1 MEFET
6 SGAGAIVKQKWREI
20 MKIQIIYVD
29 IEYLSLQNSAPSALL
44 SRAGTPTHEVLAM
57 PLLATVAYRGETV
70 ACLEQ
75 GGSYYPI
82 TTLARAAGRALAG
95 TQLMDLFSNWSRS
108 ADDLQAL
115 SAQCN
120 AAHALPTDGVQV
132 LAPLLYPGK
141 ILCAGA
147 NYFDH
152 LAEMGM
158 PGAKKEDQRLFFF
171 MKPPR
176 NAVVGSGP
184 TVHMP
189 IGTQAFDW
197 EVELAIVIGKS
208 ARNVTVESALQH
220 VAFYTVAIDFSAR
233 DHNRAPE
240 TFYKL
245 DWVAGKA
252 NDTCCPLGPRL
263 VPASAI
269 ADPQNLGLKLWVN
282 GVLKQ
287 DGRSS
292 DMIFSVAEQIATASR
307 IMTLDPGDV
316 LLTGT
321 PAGVGA
327 PKKTFLEVGDQVDAE
342 IEGIG
347 RLSVTIQPAR

>member
-1 MEFET
+1 MT
-6 SGAGAIVKQKWREI
+6 YA
-20 MKIQIIYVD
+20 
-29 IEYLSLQNSAPSALL
+29 
-44 SRAGTPTHEVLAM
+44 
-57 PLLATVAYRGETV
+57 LATVEHQGRPQ
-70 ACLEQ
+70 ACLAVH
-75 GGSYYPI
+75 GRYYP
-82 TTLARAAGRALAG
+82 LSGLSASLPDRVV
-95 TQLMDLFSNWSRS
+95 DLFEHWAEHEAALGR
-108 ADDLQAL
+108 L
-115 SAQCN
+115 SAACSPGGGW
-120 AAHALPTDGVQV
+120 APSEVRV
-132 LAPLLYPGK
+132 LAPLRYPGK

-176 NAVVGSGP
+176 NAVVGPGP

-189 IGTQAFDW
+189 LGTQAFDW
-197 EVELAIVIGKS
+197 EIELAAVIGKT
-208 ARNVTVESALQH
+208 ARNVSVDHALSH
-220 VAFYTVAIDFSAR
+220 VAAYTVAIDFSAR

-252 NDTCCPLGPRL
+252 NDTCCPLGPHL
-263 VPASAI
+263 VPARAI
-269 ADPQNLGLKLWVN
+269 ANPQDIGLKLWVN
-282 GVLKQ
+282 GQLKQ

-307 IMTLDPGDV
+307 IMTLDPGDL

-327 PKKTFLEVGDQVDAE
+327 PKKTFLSVGDRVDAE

-347 RLSVTIQPAR
+347 RLSVTIEASR

>member
-1 MEFET
+1 M
-6 SGAGAIVKQKWREI
+6 SPIAGGW
-20 MKIQIIYVD
+20 
-29 IEYLSLQNSAPSALL
+29 
-44 SRAGTPTHEVLAM
+44 G
-57 PLLATVAYRGETV
+57 LATVLQHGRAV
-70 ACLEQ
+70 ACIERDERLHD
-75 GGSYYPI
+75 
-82 TTLARAAGRALAG
+82 LAAALPRVGHRPVEALI
-95 TQLMDLFSNWSRS
+95 DLF
-108 ADDLQAL
+108 ADWP
-115 SAQCN
+115 
-120 AAHALPTDGVQV
+120 AAHAALAAIAAAPDPADQV
-132 LAPLLYPGK
+132 AGPRLAPLLYPGK
-141 ILCAGA
+141 VLCAGA

-158 PGAKKEDQRLFFF
+158 PGAKKADQRLFFF

-176 NAVVGSGP
+176 NAVVGEGA
-184 TVHMP
+184 TVRLP

-197 EVELAIVIGKS
+197 EIELAAVIGTR
-208 ARNVTVESALQH
+208 ARNVPVEAALDH
-220 VAFYTVAIDFSAR
+220 VAGYTVAIDFSAR

-252 NDTCCPLGPRL
+252 NDTCCPLGPRI

-269 ADPQNLGLKLWVN
+269 ANPQDIGLRLWVN

-287 DGRSS
+287 DGRST
-292 DMIFSVAEQIATASR
+292 DMIFTLAEQIATASR

-327 PKKTFLEVGDQVDAE
+327 PKKTFLAVGDQVDAE

-347 RLSVTIQPAR
+347 RLSVTIQPPA

>member
-1 MEFET
+1 MQTPSATWSLATIKTPSGPVACIET
-6 SGAGAIVKQKWREI
+6 SEGLYALE
-20 MKIQIIYVD
+20 
-29 IEYLSLQNSAPSALL
+29 PS
-44 SRAGTPTHEVLAM
+44 
-57 PLLATVAYRGETV
+57 
-70 ACLEQ
+70 
-75 GGSYYPI
+75 
-82 TTLARAAGRALAG
+82 LARAGLAG
-95 TQLMDLFSNWSRS
+95 MMTLIGLF
-108 ADDLQAL
+108 ADWPASL
-115 SAQCN
+115 
-120 AAHALPTDGVQV
+120 AAIEKAIPMLAAADIVPPGLR

-176 NAVVGSGP
+176 NAVVGEGE
-184 TVHMP
+184 TVRMP
-189 IGTQAFDW
+189 IGTKAFDW
-197 EVELAIVIGKS
+197 EVELAAVIGTT
-208 ARNVTVESALQH
+208 ARNVSVEDALSH
-220 VAFYTVAIDFSAR
+220 VAAYTVSIDFSAR

-245 DWVAGKA
+245 DWVAGKGQ
-252 NDTCCPLGPRL
+252 DTCGPLGPCL

-269 ADPQNLGLKLWVN
+269 ADPQNIGLKLSVN
-282 GVLKQ
+282 GALKQ
-287 DGRSS
+287 DGRST
-292 DMIFSVAEQIATASR
+292 DMIFSIAEQISIASR

-321 PAGVGA
+321 PAGVGV
-327 PKKTFLEVGDQVDAE
+327 PKQTFLSVGDKVDAE

-347 RLSVTIQPAR
+347 TLSVVIQPSA

>member
-1 MEFET
+1 M
-6 SGAGAIVKQKWREI
+6 VQKPDPHPDPHPAW
-20 MKIQIIYVD
+20 
-29 IEYLSLQNSAPSALL
+29 S
-44 SRAGTPTHEVLAM
+44 
-57 PLLATVAYRGETV
+57 LATIERDGLAI
-70 ACLEQ
+70 ACLETA
-75 GGSYYPI
+75 GGCHRLDAALRRAGHPGAPDI
-82 TTLARAAGRALAG
+82 AALFADWPAARAALDKAARLLEPGDRVEGR
-95 TQLMDLFSNWSRS
+95 R
-108 ADDLQAL
+108 
-115 SAQCN
+115 
-120 AAHALPTDGVQV
+120 
-132 LAPLLYPGK
+132 LAPLRYPGK

-158 PGAKKEDQRLFFF
+158 PGAKKADQRLFFF

-176 NAVVGSGP
+176 NAIVGEGP
-184 TVHMP
+184 TVRMP
-189 IGTQAFDW
+189 IGTEAFDW
-197 EVELAIVIGKS
+197 EIELAAVIGRT
-208 ARNVTVESALQH
+208 ARNVAVADALGH
-220 VAFYTVAIDFSAR
+220 VAAWTVAIDFSAR

-252 NDTCCPLGPRL
+252 NDTCCPIGPRL
-263 VPASAI
+263 VPAEAI
-269 ADPQNLGLKLWVN
+269 PDPQSVGLRLWVN
-282 GVLKQ
+282 GALKQ

-307 IMTLDPGDV
+307 IMTLDPGDL

-327 PKKTFLEVGDQVDAE
+327 PHRTFLAVGDRVEAE

-347 RLSVTIQPAR
+347 RLAVTIQAPG

>member
-1 MEFET
+1 MAEA
-6 SGAGAIVKQKWREI
+6 SWA
-20 MKIQIIYVD
+20 
-29 IEYLSLQNSAPSALL
+29 
-44 SRAGTPTHEVLAM
+44 
-57 PLLATVAYRGETV
+57 LATVEAGGRPV

-75 GGSYYPI
+75 GGKLYDLGKS
-82 TTLARAAGRALAG
+82 LARVGLANVASV
-95 TQLMDLFSNWSRS
+95 MDLWDNWDASLKALDAAS
-108 ADDLQAL
+108 AKLD
-115 SAQCN
+115 
-120 AAHALPTDGVQV
+120 AADVVTPTRR

-147 NYFDH
+147 NYYDH

-176 NAVVGSGP
+176 NAVVGEGA

-189 IGTQAFDW
+189 IATKAFDW
-197 EVELAIVIGKS
+197 EVELALVIGRR
-208 ARNVTVESALQH
+208 ARNVSVEDALSH
-220 VAFYTVAIDFSAR
+220 IAGYTVAVDFSAR

-252 NDTCCPLGPRL
+252 NDTCCPMGPRFM
-263 VPASAI
+263 PARPGVNWQDVS
-269 ADPQNLGLKLWVN
+269 LKLSVN
-282 GVLKQ
+282 GALKQ

-292 DMIFSVAEQIATASR
+292 QMIFTIAEQIATASR

-321 PAGVGA
+321 PAGVGV
-327 PKKTFLEVGDQVDAE
+327 PKGTFLSVGDEVAAE

-347 RLSVTIQPAR
+347 RLQVTICPER

>member
-1 MEFET
+1 MASSET
-6 SGAGAIVKQKWREI
+6 LWS
-20 MKIQIIYVD
+20 
-29 IEYLSLQNSAPSALL
+29 
-44 SRAGTPTHEVLAM
+44 
-57 PLLATVAYRGETV
+57 LATFAQGGQAVAALEVNGVAYRL
-70 ACLEQ
+70 AP
-75 GGSYYPI
+75 S
-82 TTLARAAGRALAG
+82 LARVGLAGQDSVAGLFGDWARALAV
-95 TQLMDLFSNWSRS
+95 L
-108 ADDLQAL
+108 
-115 SAQCN
+115 N
-120 AAHALPTDGVQV
+120 AAAAQVQASDQITPSQR

-176 NAVVGSGP
+176 NAVVGEGD

-189 IGTQAFDW
+189 INTQAFDW
-197 EVELAIVIGKS
+197 EVELALVIGKT
-208 ARNVTVESALQH
+208 ARNVSVEQALSH
-220 VAFYTVAIDFSAR
+220 VAAYTVAIDFSAR

-245 DWVAGKA
+245 DWVAGKGH
-252 NDTCCPLGPRL
+252 DTCCPMGPRL
-263 VPASAI
+263 IPAHQFG
-269 ADPQNLGLKLWVN
+269 DPQQAALKLAVN
-282 GVLKQ
+282 GALKQ
-287 DGRSS
+287 NGSAK
-292 DMIFSVAEQIATASR
+292 DMIFSVAEQISTASR

-321 PAGVGA
+321 PAGVGV
-327 PKKTFLEVGDQVDAE
+327 PHKTFLSVGDRVDAD

-347 RLSVTIQPAR
+347 RLSVAIGPSR

>member
-1 MEFET
+1 MASPET
-6 SGAGAIVKQKWREI
+6 PWS
-20 MKIQIIYVD
+20 
-29 IEYLSLQNSAPSALL
+29 
-44 SRAGTPTHEVLAM
+44 
-57 PLLATVAYRGETV
+57 LATFAQGDQAVAALEVGGVAYRL
-70 ACLEQ
+70 AP
-75 GGSYYPI
+75 S
-82 TTLARAAGRALAG
+82 LARVGLAG
-95 TQLMDLFSNWSRS
+95 QDSVLGLFGDWASSL
-108 ADDLQAL
+108 AAL
-115 SAQCN
+115 N
-120 AAHALPTDGVQV
+120 AAASQVQAADALPAGQR

-176 NAVVGSGP
+176 NAVVGEGK

-189 IGTQAFDW
+189 INTQAFDW
-197 EVELAIVIGKS
+197 EVELALVIGKT
-208 ARNVTVESALQH
+208 ARNVSVEQALSH
-220 VAFYTVAIDFSAR
+220 VAAYTVAIDFSAR

-245 DWVAGKA
+245 DWVAGKGH
-252 NDTCCPLGPRL
+252 DTCCPMGPRL
-263 VPASAI
+263 IPAHQFG
-269 ADPQNLGLKLWVN
+269 DPQQAALKLAVN
-282 GVLKQ
+282 GTLKQ
-287 DGRSS
+287 NGHAK

-321 PAGVGA
+321 PAGVGV
-327 PKKTFLEVGDQVDAE
+327 PHKTFLSVGDQVDAD

-347 RLSVTIQPAR
+347 RLSVGIGPSR

>member
-1 MEFET
+1 MP
-6 SGAGAIVKQKWREI
+6 Q
-20 MKIQIIYVD
+20 
-29 IEYLSLQNSAPSALL
+29 PS
-44 SRAGTPTHEVLAM
+44 SWS
-57 PLLATVAYRGETV
+57 LATIAAESGPLG
-70 ACLEQ
+70 CLEVD
-75 GGSYYPI
+75 GELYRLEPS
-82 TTLARAAGRALAG
+82 LARAGMTGMVAVIDLFTDWDGALAAI
-95 TQLMDLFSNWSRS
+95 L
-108 ADDLQAL
+108 A
-115 SAQCN
+115 
-120 AAHALPTDGVQV
+120 ALPLLKAADVVPPGPR
-132 LAPLLYPGK
+132 LSPLLYPGK
-141 ILCAGA
+141 IICAGA

-158 PGAKKEDQRLFFF
+158 PGAKKADQRLFFF

-176 NAVVGSGP
+176 NAVVGEGD

-197 EVELAIVIGKS
+197 EIELAAVIGRR
-208 ARNVTVESALQH
+208 ARNVSVGDAMTH
-220 VAFYTVAIDFSAR
+220 VAGYTVAVDFSAR

-252 NDTCCPLGPRL
+252 NDTCCPLGPRF
-263 VPASAI
+263 VPASAN
-269 ADPQNLGLKLWVN
+269 ADWQDVSLKLSVN
-282 GVLKQ
+282 GALKQ

-292 DMIFSVAEQIATASR
+292 QMIFSIAEQISIASR

-321 PAGVGA
+321 PAGVGV
-327 PKKTFLEVGDQVDAE
+327 PKGTFLAVGDKVSAA

-347 RLSVTIQPAR
+347 ELNVRIQPPNG

>member
-1 MEFET
+1 M
-6 SGAGAIVKQKWREI
+6 ADWA
-20 MKIQIIYVD
+20 
-29 IEYLSLQNSAPSALL
+29 
-44 SRAGTPTHEVLAM
+44 
-57 PLLATVAYRGETV
+57 LATVDTGVGPLACVERSGQLYR
-70 ACLEQ
+70 LE
-75 GGSYYPI
+75 SV
-82 TTLARAAGRALAG
+82 LARAGLPGEDTVLQLFEHWDWALE
-95 TQLMDLFSNWSRS
+95 
-108 ADDLQAL
+108 AL
-115 SAQCN
+115 DTAEFRPEDAVP
-120 AAHALPTDGVQV
+120 AARR

-147 NYFDH
+147 NYYKH

-171 MKPPR
+171 FKPPR
-176 NAVVGSGP
+176 NAVVGEGD
-184 TVHMP
+184 TVRMP

-197 EVELAIVIGKS
+197 EIELAAVIGRR
-208 ARNVTVESALQH
+208 ARNVEPADALAH
-220 VAFYTVAIDFSAR
+220 VAAYTIGIDFSAR

-263 VPASAI
+263 VPARALLE
-269 ADPQNLGLKLWVN
+269 PQATGLRLSVN
-282 GVLKQ
+282 GEIKQ
-287 DGRSS
+287 DDTTA
-292 DMIFSVAEQIATASR
+292 DMIFSIAEQISIASR

-327 PKKTFLEVGDQVDAE
+327 PVRTFLKVGDQVDAE
-342 IEGIG
+342 IDGIG
-347 RLSVTIQPAR
+347 KLSVRIQPPA

>member
-1 MEFET
+1 MT
-6 SGAGAIVKQKWREI
+6 YA
-20 MKIQIIYVD
+20 
-29 IEYLSLQNSAPSALL
+29 
-44 SRAGTPTHEVLAM
+44 
-57 PLLATVAYRGETV
+57 LATVEHQGRTL
-70 ACLEQ
+70 ACLEVHGRYIPLSKLPAALPDTVVALFDQ
-75 GGSYYPI
+75 WPAHSA
-82 TTLARAAGRALAG
+82 TLQ
-95 TQLMDLFSNWSRS
+95 QL
-108 ADDLQAL
+108 
-115 SAQCN
+115 
-120 AAHALPTDGVQV
+120 AAHCEPGAGLAPADVRL
-132 LAPLLYPGK
+132 LAPLRYPGK

-147 NYFDH
+147 NYYDH

-176 NAVVGSGP
+176 NAVVGPGA

-189 IGTQAFDW
+189 IGTKAFDW
-197 EVELAIVIGKS
+197 EIELAAVIGKT
-208 ARNVTVESALQH
+208 ARNVSVADALSH
-220 VAFYTVAIDFSAR
+220 VAAYTVAIDFSAR

-269 ADPQNLGLKLWVN
+269 GNPQDIGLKLWVN
-282 GVLKQ
+282 GQIKQ

-292 DMIFSVAEQIATASR
+292 QMIFSIAEQIATASR

-321 PAGVGA
+321 PAGVGS
-327 PKKTFLEVGDQVDAE
+327 PKQTFLSVGDQVDAE

-347 RLSVTIQPAR
+347 RLSVTIQPSR